1 MTTRVQRATPLPH
14 SWPVSDWPHDIYPNR
29 ANTAK
34 YIVRAYR
41 DELLAVGA
49 LTRVGRQLVVLG
61 EGYGRFLARH
71 TQRVPGYEFGG
82 KTRSTLEPKAATDVA

>member
-1 MTTRVQRATPLPH
+1 
-14 SWPVSDWPHDIYPNR
+14 
-29 ANTAK
+29 
-34 YIVRAYR
+34 VRAYR

-61 EGYGRFLARH
+61 EGYGRFLARQ

-82 KTRSTLEPKAATDVA
+82 KARGAPQLKAALEAP